1 MWTSSATRA
10 ACVAPAADFAPL
22 LLVRGRR
29 APWLTAPRTRL
40 FPWSARRRP
49 YVLSESQDGTRVPSP
64 TSGTPAAHTAEGP
77 GQAELLAFVRRAAAD
92 TALVATLPLDPEG
105 RTWLRLDGP
114 GGSEA
119 WLIGWPPGT
128 GTGWHDHGGSY
139 GAFATAAGSLREDSL
154 AHRLPTEG
162 RTGTTLELPEGID
175 RTRELSPPQGRAFGP
190 HHLHQ
195 VLNTADHA
203 HAVSV
208 HAYYPP
214 LPLMRRYSRSGQAL
228 RLEQIERPED
238 WQ

>member
-1 MWTSSATRA
+1 MAR
-10 ACVAPAADFAPL
+10 
-22 LLVRGRR
+22 
-29 APWLTAPRTRL
+29 RTRL

-49 YVLSESQDGTRVPSP
+49 YVLSEPQDGTRVPSP
-64 TSGTPAAHTAEGP
+64 SPGRPRRRSGTPLPTPETPAAHTAEGP

-154 AHRLPTEG
+154 AHRLPTDG

-190 HHLHQ
+190 HHVHQ
-195 VLNTADHA
+195 VLNAADHT